1 MSAKKKSRRLV
12 TKSREKP
19 VEVIPGKETKHRTE
33 TRVFARKIHES
44 FCMEPGCKFEGEHA
58 VQNVCHT
65 HTTMGNSSDWSYV
78 DNIIKQGDDYLA
90 GIQKIHKRRPAADA
104 KFDAYI
110 RRLESEIVC
119 IWTNNAFTLDELV
132 RLRGE
137 LALLKKR
144 VGK

>member
-1 MSAKKKSRRLV
+1 MSAKKK
-12 TKSREKP
+12 KSRLAEEKP
-19 VEVIPGKETKHRTE
+19 VEIIPGKEKHKTE
-33 TRVFARKIHES
+33 TRVFARNIHES
-44 FCMEPGCKFEGEHA
+44 FCVQPGCKFEGEHA
-58 VQNVCHT
+58 AQGVCHT
-65 HTTMGNSSDWSYV
+65 LTTMGGSRDWSYI
-78 DNIIKQGDDYLA
+78 DNILKQGDDYLSE
-90 GIQKIHKRRPAADA
+90 IQNMHKIRPAADA
-104 KFDAYI
+104 KSDAYI